1 MDHPETALY
10 TVAAA
15 TAFGLL
21 AQLVGHRWRIP
32 PIVPLLAFGVAIGPS
47 GLGWV
52 QPGALGGGLGI
63 IVKLAVAIILF
74 EGALNLRLADL
85 HRSAREVRNLV
96 TTGVLI
102 SWAGATLASRY
113 VARLPWMLA
122 IVFGALMT
130 VTGPT
135 VVQPLLKRVEIPR
148 RVRVI
153 LEGEAI
159 LIDPIGAILAV
170 AVLDIL
176 LGLAGERSFG
186 LVEGIWSYA
195 GRLLVGLLV
204 GGGGALLLSRALRTP
219 RLVPAELVSLVA
231 LGAAWAV
238 FALAER
244 LLPEAGIMAAVALG
258 LVLQRGVIPE
268 ERRMRQFKEQLTVLG
283 ISLLFILLA
292 ANLPLSVIAAEG
304 WRGPLTALT
313 LMLVVRPLAVFGSLR
328 GTETPMRERLFIAWI
343 GPRGV
348 VAASVASVF
357 ALSLA
362 QAGRPDGQRILAL
375 TFLTIAI
382 TVLVQGLTANRAA
395 RLLGLQSMAGKRA
408 IVVGAGPVG
417 RAVARRLR
425 DGGRPVV
432 VLDRNPELVALAR
445 GEGLDATVGNALEE
459 GVLEQAGADDA
470 ETIVATTTNAEV
482 NVLAAQLGHEAFGIV
497 HAFPALASPERGANR
512 DLLSRAGGHTAF
524 GTPLDVRAW
533 DDAVTHGEAR
543 ELEVEL
549 PAGWGPRTVAEVALD
564 GAVVPLTRA
573 RQGSIA
579 VVHPQQAW
587 AGGDHITFLARGA
600 ASEEAV
606 RTLLDERGTRS
617 APGEPRPARRRAR

>member
-113 VARLPWMLA
+113 V
-122 IVFGALMT
+122 
-130 VTGPT
+130 
-135 VVQPLLKRVEIPR
+135 
-148 RVRVI
+148 
-153 LEGEAI
+153 EGEAI

-258 LVLQRGVIPE
+258 LVLQRGAIPE

-292 ANLPLSVIAAEG
+292 A
-304 WRGPLTALT
+304 TC
-313 LMLVVRPLAVFGSLR
+313 
-328 GTETPMRERLFIAWI
+328 
-343 GPRGV
+343 
-348 VAASVASVF
+348 
-357 ALSLA
+357 
-362 QAGRPDGQRILAL
+362 
-375 TFLTIAI
+375 
-382 TVLVQGLTANRAA
+382 
-395 RLLGLQSMAGKRA
+395 
-408 IVVGAGPVG
+408 
-417 RAVARRLR
+417 
-425 DGGRPVV
+425 
-432 VLDRNPELVALAR
+432 
-445 GEGLDATVGNALEE
+445 
-459 GVLEQAGADDA
+459 
-470 ETIVATTTNAEV
+470 
-482 NVLAAQLGHEAFGIV
+482 
-497 HAFPALASPERGANR
+497 
-512 DLLSRAGGHTAF
+512 
-524 GTPLDVRAW
+524 
-533 DDAVTHGEAR
+533 
-543 ELEVEL
+543 
-549 PAGWGPRTVAEVALD
+549 
-564 GAVVPLTRA
+564 
-573 RQGSIA
+573 
-579 VVHPQQAW
+579 
-587 AGGDHITFLARGA
+587 
-600 ASEEAV
+600 
-606 RTLLDERGTRS
+606 RS
-617 APGEPRPARRRAR
+617 A

>member
-1 MDHPETALY
+1 MNHTETALY

-15 TAFGLL
+15 TAFGLV
-21 AQLVGHRWRIP
+21 AQLIGHRWRIP
-32 PIVPLLAFGVAIGPS
+32 AIVPLLAFGVALGPS

-52 QPGALGGGLGI
+52 QPGALGSGLGI

-85 HRSAREVRNLV
+85 RRSAREVRSLV

-102 SWAGATLASRY
+102 SWVGATLVSRLI
-113 VARLPWMLA
+113 AGLPWMLA

-170 AVLDIL
+170 AVLDVL
-176 LGLAGERSFG
+176 LGLTGERPFG
-186 LVEGIWSYA
+186 LLAGVWAYA
-195 GRLLVGLLV
+195 GRLLVGFMV
-204 GGGGALLLSRALRTP
+204 GGAGALLLSRVLRAR

-238 FALAER
+238 FAAAER

-258 LVLQRGVIPE
+258 LGLQRSTIPE
-268 ERRMRQFKEQLTVLG
+268 ERRLRQFKEQLTVLG

-292 ANLPLSVIAAEG
+292 AALPLRVIFAEG
-304 WRGPLTALT
+304 WRGPVTALA

-328 GTETPMRERLFIAWI
+328 GSEVPWRERLFIAWI

-362 QAGRPDGQRILAL
+362 EAGRPDGQRILAL

-382 TVLVQGLTANRAA
+382 TVLVQGLTANGVAG
-395 RLLGLQSMAGKRA
+395 LLGLQSMAGKRA
-408 IVVGAGPVG
+408 IVVGAGAVG
-417 RAVARRLR
+417 RTVARLLR
-425 DGGRPVV
+425 DGGRPVLV
-432 VLDRNPELVALAR
+432 IDRNPELVAVAR
-445 GEGLDATVGNALEE
+445 GDGLDAMVGNALEE
-459 GVLEQAGADDA
+459 DVLEQAGADEA

-482 NVLAAQLGHEAFGIV
+482 NVLAVQLGHEAFGIA
-497 HAFPALASPERGANR
+497 HAYPALASPERGANR
-512 DLLSRAGGHTAF
+512 HLLARAGGHTAF
-524 GTPLDVRAW
+524 GAPLDVRGW
-533 DDAVTHGEAR
+533 DAAAGSGEAR
-543 ELEVEL
+543 EAAVEL
-549 PAGWGPRTVAEVALD
+549 PPGWGPRRVSDLTLGD
-564 GAVVPLTRA
+564 AVVPLTRV

-579 VVHPQQAW
+579 LVHPQQEW
-587 AGGDHITFLARGA
+587 AAGDRVAFLVRGPEGDAALAALLAATGG
-600 ASEEAV
+600 
-606 RTLLDERGTRS
+606 
-617 APGEPRPARRRAR
+617 RRAG